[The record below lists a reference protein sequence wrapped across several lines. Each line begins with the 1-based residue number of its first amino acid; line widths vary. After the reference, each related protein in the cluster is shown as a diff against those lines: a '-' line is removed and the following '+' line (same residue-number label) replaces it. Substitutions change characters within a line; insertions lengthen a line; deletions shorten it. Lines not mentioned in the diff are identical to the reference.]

1 MKKKNQKKKQKK
13 NNLNIL
19 LGLVGIIF
27 FIPAFSIA
35 ALDPSIDLTQI
46 CESSAIL
53 DEKEREFSKKDF
65 QELLEKCQAYLNEKK
80 ILADKDVSQ
89 KASEKK
95 TLENEIYKIN
105 SRIKSLDNQIYQS
118 NLTIKS
124 LGYKITDIEINIEE
138 TKKEIEAQKRK
149 IALILQAIYENGEKS
164 PLEIFL
170 TSGSISSFFDNFI
183 YFEILNNKNQALLND
198 FQSLQ
203 IKLGEEKDDLEI
215 KKGEQEGYVELQRTQ
230 KSASQEV
237 KKQQEYLYSITEKE
251 YQESLASKKDIESK
265 QAEIEKRLIQ
275 LVGLLPGQEQP
286 DFGTLLNIAKSVG
299 PKIGVRPAFIL
310 GIISQESALGRNVGR
325 CFITNSKTGG
335 GTFAGSG
342 TGYRQPNG
350 EYYIN
355 GGLVE
360 RIIHYTRD
368 LPPFLQLMK
377 GLGYDSAKVPV
388 SCWIPDCV
396 SNGYHASRS
405 SITISSTGAINCPKG
420 YVPIGFGGAMG
431 PAQFIPSTW
440 NEVSADVAKYTG
452 HILPNPW
459 NFEDALTAAAV
470 YLHRLGART
479 SGSGEYNAAS
489 RYYGGS
495 ATYAKRVQTLTW
507 CMQQYID
514 NGSMSSSCEEMIFP

>member
-124 LGYKITDIEINIEE
+124 LGYKITDTEINIEE
-138 TKKEIEAQKRK
+138 TKKEIEEQKRK

-230 KSASQEV
+230 KSASQEA

-342 TGYRQPNG
+342 TRYRQPKG
-350 EYYIN
+350 E
-355 GGLVE
+355 
-360 RIIHYTRD
+360 
-368 LPPFLQLMK
+368 
-377 GLGYDSAKVPV
+377 
-388 SCWIPDCV
+388 
-396 SNGYHASRS
+396 
-405 SITISSTGAINCPKG
+405 
-420 YVPIGFGGAMG
+420 
-431 PAQFIPSTW
+431 
-440 NEVSADVAKYTG
+440 
-452 HILPNPW
+452 
-459 NFEDALTAAAV
+459 
-470 YLHRLGART
+470 
-479 SGSGEYNAAS
+479 
-489 RYYGGS
+489 
-495 ATYAKRVQTLTW
+495 
-507 CMQQYID
+507 
-514 NGSMSSSCEEMIFP
+514 